1 MEISNEAYAAIG
13 ALIVTNLGSLIK
25 IFLDWKKS
33 NREEIEAE
41 KKEAAEN
48 AVMQNQMNTL
58 LLNMGELKAEMKD
71 MKNDFNALFSK
82 FRSLSID
89 K

>member
-1 MEISNEAYAAIG
+1 MEFSNEAYAAIG
-13 ALIVTNLGSLIK
+13 ALLVTNIGAFLK

-41 KKEAAEN
+41 KKEAAKT

-58 LLNMGELKAEMKD
+58 LLNMGELKAELKD
-71 MKNDFNALFSK
+71 LKNDFNALFSK